1 MKPFK
6 WCILQTKN
14 GQNHYLH
21 KCTWIYIILK
31 VPYAPYLSVK
41 ICTFV
46 ATGYVTCKGV
56 VWYAVAVC
64 KDD

>member
-1 MKPFK
+1 MKHFK

-14 GQNHYLH
+14 GQNNYLH
-21 KCTWIYIILK
+21 KRTLMCIILI

-41 ICTFV
+41 ICTFI
-46 ATGYVTCKGV
+46 ATGYVTYKGV
-56 VWYAVAVC
+56 VWYTVGVC